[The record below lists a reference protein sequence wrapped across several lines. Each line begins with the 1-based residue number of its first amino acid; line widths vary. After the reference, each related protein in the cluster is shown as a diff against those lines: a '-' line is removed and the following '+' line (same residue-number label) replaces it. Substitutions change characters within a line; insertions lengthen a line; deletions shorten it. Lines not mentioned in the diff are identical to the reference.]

1 MNQFA
6 IVVLSHANGI
16 TNNVPK
22 LRKIHRMDSKA
33 R

>member
-6 IVVLSHANGI
+6 VVAQSLANGI
-16 TNNVPK
+16 TYNISK